1 MAPRTQAER
10 STRTREALLDA
21 TVDALVELGFA
32 RVSTREVAARAGVTI
47 GALQHHFPTKAD
59 LVIATLEHLSE
70 VLARELVERAPHGET
85 EQELA
90 GNLLDRLW
98 EIFRAPGVAAMEE
111 LVVAARTDAE
121 LRGRLATVQRQVVDA
136 TAAVGAYFF
145 PRAAE
150 RGTLAPLVDTA
161 LATIRGLSLLGFAD
175 RPLAERMWRESREH
189 LLTLL
194 FAPRTESAPA

>member
-1 MAPRTQAER
+1 VARRTQAER
-10 STRTREALLDA
+10 STKTREALLDA
-21 TVDALVELGFA
+21 TVDALVEVGFA

-59 LVIATLEHLSE
+59 LVIATLEHLDA
-70 VLARELVERAPHGET
+70 VLTRELVERPPRGET
-85 EQELA
+85 EYELA

-98 EIFRAPGVAAMEE
+98 EIFRGPGIAAMEE

-121 LRGRLATVQRQVVDA
+121 LRDRLAVVQRQAVEG
-136 TAAVGAYFF
+136 TAAVGGYFF

-150 RGTLAPLVDTA
+150 RGALAPLVDTA
-161 LATIRGLSLLGFAD
+161 LATIRGLTLLGFAD

-194 FAPRTESAPA
+194 FAPRTAGAAA